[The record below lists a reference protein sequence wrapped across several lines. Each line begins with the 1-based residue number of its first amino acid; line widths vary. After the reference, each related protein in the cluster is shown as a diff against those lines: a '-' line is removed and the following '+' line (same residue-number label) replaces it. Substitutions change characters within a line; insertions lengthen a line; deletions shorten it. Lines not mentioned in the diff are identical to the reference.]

1 MIAMMYFMLL
11 VLDHMLE
18 PAFAVK
24 SGAEPL
30 FLGLSAKTQSCDRMD
45 NLGDDEA

>member
-1 MIAMMYFMLL
+1 MLL
-11 VLDHMLE
+11 VLDHIMLE

-30 FLGLSAKTQSCDRMD
+30 FLGLSAKTQIQ
-45 NLGDDEA
+45 